1 MKIIITEN
9 QYNRVQIIT
18 EGKNI
23 KEFIQNLRSFDDV
36 FLNKVKEIL
45 VKSNFSMEGL
55 KSMFPNI
62 LTPEVINILNNISV
76 SEFFRY
82 IKAFYN
88 VLVKNKYN
96 LSEQDNTEDIE
107 KVIVDAIKVYKS
119 KKTLD
124 KNELKTN
131 LRVYHKSSGGS
142 GQIAVS
148 LFLGLIGGIGV
159 AAALSA
165 GVGVGAIVAVL
176 TALAVYV
183 VWWLIQWG
191 GDLIRYFKTNADI
204 RKNLASLETQ
214 LSAVQSQSSLANT
227 SKTPK

>member
-9 QYNRVQIIT
+9 QYNRIQIIT

-36 FLNKVKEIL
+36 FLNKVKEVL

-62 LTPEVINILNNISV
+62 LTPEIINILNNISV

-88 VLVKNKYN
+88 VLVKNKYK

-107 KVIVDAIKVYKS
+107 KVIVDAMRAYKS
-119 KKTLD
+119 KKTWD
-124 KNELKTN
+124 KNELKKKLSEYFSDHATTDIA
-131 LRVYHKSSGGS
+131 LTFFVSIMIGAGLGG
-142 GQIAVS
+142 VS
-148 LFLGLIGGIGV
+148 AMIISFFAIIV
-159 AAALSA
+159 AAF
-165 GVGVGAIVAVL
+165 
-176 TALAVYV
+176 
-183 VWWLIQWG
+183 
-191 GDLIRYFKTNADI
+191 LIRVGGTLITYFKNKSDI
-204 RKNLASLETQ
+204 RKNLASLDTQ
-214 LSAVQSQSSLANT
+214 LSAVQSQSSMANT

>member
-36 FLNKVKEIL
+36 FLNKVKEVL

-62 LTPEVINILNNISV
+62 LTPEIINILNNISV

-88 VLVKNKYN
+88 VLVKNKYK

-107 KVIVDAIKVYKS
+107 KVIVDAMRAYKS
-119 KKTLD
+119 KKTWD
-124 KNELKTN
+124 KNELKKKLSEYFSDHAMN
-131 LRVYHKSSGGS
+131 D
-142 GQIAVS
+142 IAITFFVS
-148 LFLGLIGGIGV
+148 LMIGAGLGGVSAMIISFFAIIV
-159 AAALSA
+159 AAF
-165 GVGVGAIVAVL
+165 
-176 TALAVYV
+176 
-183 VWWLIQWG
+183 
-191 GDLIRYFKTNADI
+191 LIRVGGTLITYFKNKSDI

-214 LSAVQSQSSLANT
+214 LSTVQSQSSLANT

>member
-9 QYNRVQIIT
+9 QYNRIQIIT

-88 VLVKNKYN
+88 VLVKNKYK

-107 KVIVDAIKVYKS
+107 KVIVDAINVYKS

-124 KNELKTN
+124 KNVLKTN
-131 LRVYHKSSGGS
+131 LRAYYKSDESGT
-142 GQIAVS
+142 QIALS
-148 LFLGLIGGIGV
+148 LLLGILGGMGV
-159 AAALSA
+159 AGALGA
-165 GVGVGAIVAVL
+165 GVIVVVL
-176 TALAVYV
+176 TTLAVYV

-214 LSAVQSQSSLANT
+214 LSAVQSQSSVANT